1 MTSPLL
7 FDELIERLRRDGFSV
22 GTGQC
27 LRMHHVFDRFPD
39 ATPERLETLLCP
51 LLATSPE
58 EQARFH
64 TAYQEFFS
72 VRPVRGT
79 RHVFT
84 GTMHK
89 TFVGTVPLP
98 AMAPVRRKR
107 WWVAAVLAV
116 VAVGILIYAMMRRE
130 ERAGAKDPLPVPGIE
145 STSELIAKRHRK
157 SAEEFLR
164 TNRWLLASAAV
175 AVLLSGAALGGAL
188 LLRLRRRRNGGQGR
202 PFDWPLRDPHPIGPR
217 LFADAGFFRASR
229 LMKGREVSDAFR
241 LDVRRSVLATIRAL
255 GEPVFEYVHDRRV
268 SEYLVLV
275 ERLSERDHLTAYVE
289 GMLEALARDGVLLE
303 VFEHDGDPRHCW
315 KPGTTGRIVTADLH
329 VRFPQHRLIIVGS
342 AAALTHPLTGQAL
355 DSIPQRFPWI
365 WRAILTPEEESRA
378 ARRFEEYFE
387 VYGLAENGLARLVE
401 RWQAADSTRLQ
412 EARRG
417 EAPRRSVRHLPETP
431 DELETMLGPVLF
443 GWVLRCSVHPTLHW
457 DLTRA
462 VTPPL
467 PAGEHDA
474 ALLALVRLEW
484 FREGRIPESV
494 RLALVTRL
502 ADDEAMEAAARNAT
516 MRVLAAAPPP
526 PASSV
531 AARVFEIQQLGHR
544 IWLTRDQPAA
554 VRPLIRQL
562 RGFRPSHVARDNA
575 LMMLLHDAPGSV
587 VAQAAPLPLRRLL
600 FRGGVPAFGVQELV
614 LVMLLF
620 PILALIGNA
629 FRDPDVYFKTVYER
643 RARPVAN
650 PPVPK
655 PEPIVV
661 ADEPIVVTP
670 PPAPLPIL
678 VKPARPKPVEKE
690 KYVVPMPSPEPE
702 ALVTMLRTK
711 TVRHPISCKP
721 AEGTHTVNLELTP
734 RETFESVEIE
744 PDKRG
749 LASAEIKVLES
760 GPIVRYRYSF
770 VAAEPCLENDRFA
783 TVNIRA
789 TLRLAAQQWC
799 GVRRQSPPHSKS
811 RQALRSSRLHPPR
824 RRRFA
829 PPRSAEAA
837 EQADERQ
844 A

>member
-7 FDELIERLRRDGFSV
+7 FDELLGRLRRDGFSV
-22 GTGQC
+22 GTDQC

-39 ATPERLETLLCP
+39 ATPEGLETLLCP
-51 LLATSPE
+51 ILATSPE
-58 EQARFH
+58 EQARFR

-72 VRPVRGT
+72 VRPVRGS

-98 AMAPVRRKR
+98 ALPPARRKR
-107 WWVAAVLAV
+107 WWLAAVLAV
-116 VAVGILIYAMMRRE
+116 VVAGILVFAVMRRP
-130 ERAGAKDPLPVPGIE
+130 APVRVPADRPARGVE
-145 STSELIAKRHRK
+145 QTSEVVARRHRR
-157 SAEEFLR
+157 SAGEFLR
-164 TNRWLLASAAV
+164 ANRWLLATAAV

-188 LLRLRRRRNGGQGR
+188 LLRLRRRRNGGKGR

-229 LMKGREVSDAFR
+229 LMKGREVSEAFR

-255 GEPVFEYVHDRRV
+255 GEPVFAYVHDRRV

-329 VRFPQHRLIIVGS
+329 VRFPQHRLIVVGS

-355 DSIPQRFPWI
+355 DSIPQHFPWI

-378 ARRFEEYFE
+378 ARRFEDYFD

-401 RWQAADSTRLQ
+401 RWQAVDSTRAQ
-412 EARRG
+412 EPRRG
-417 EAPRRSVRHLPETP
+417 EARRSVRHLPETP
-431 DELETMLGPVLF
+431 DELETMLGAVLF
-443 GWVLRCSVHPTLHW
+443 DWVLRCSVHPTLHW

-462 VTPPL
+462 LTPPL
-467 PAGEHDA
+467 PAAEHDA
-474 ALLALVRLEW
+474 VLLALVRLEW

-502 ADDEAMEAAARNAT
+502 ADDEALEAAARNAT
-516 MRVLAAAPPP
+516 MRVLADAPPP
-526 PASSV
+526 PATSV

-562 RGFRPSHVARDNA
+562 RAFRPSHVARDNA
-575 LMMLLHDAPGSV
+575 LMMLLHDAPGTV
-587 VAQAAPLPLRRLL
+587 VAHAAPPPLRKLL
-600 FRGGVPAFGVQELV
+600 FRGGVPAFGVQELFLFV
-614 LVMLLF
+614 LLF
-620 PILALIGNA
+620 PVLALIGNA

-643 RARPVAN
+643 RVRQVAKPPVKVPEPVAVAVAVVV
-650 PPVPK
+650 PEEKPVVAVPVKPLPVP
-655 PEPIVV
+655 
-661 ADEPIVVTP
+661 A
-670 PPAPLPIL
+670 
-678 VKPARPKPVEKE
+678 KPVRRKPLEV
-690 KYVVPMPSPEPE
+690 KYVVPMPEPSLPPQ
-702 ALVTMLRTK
+702 APVTMLRTK
-711 TVRHPISCKP
+711 TVQHPISCKP
-721 AEGTHTVNLELTP
+721 TEGTYSVNLELTP
-734 RETFESVEIE
+734 RETLESVEAE

-749 LASAEIKVLES
+749 LASAEVKILES
-760 GPIVRYRYSF
+760 GPVVRYHYAF
-770 VAAEPCLENDRFA
+770 TAAEPCLENDRFA

-789 TLRLAAQQWC
+789 TLRLAAN
-799 GVRRQSPPHSKS
+799 
-811 RQALRSSRLHPPR
+811 
-824 RRRFA
+824 
-829 PPRSAEAA
+829 
-837 EQADERQ
+837 
-844 A
+844 